1 MVTWLAPPHTVTNI
15 RRRQPSHHPG
25 VAAVRHRRIP
35 MQQDDQADTTQA
47 GESSRHTDNFDA
59 GADPGITEELLV
71 EEISID
77 GMCGV
82 Y

>member
-1 MVTWLAPPHTVTNI
+1 METTDVITTGSDELDEL
-15 RRRQPSHHPG
+15 
-25 VAAVRHRRIP
+25 
-35 MQQDDQADTTQA
+35 DDVVVED
-47 GESSRHTDNFDA
+47 
-59 GADPGITEELLV
+59 LLV

>member
-1 MVTWLAPPHTVTNI
+1 METTDVITSAPDELDEL
-15 RRRQPSHHPG
+15 
-25 VAAVRHRRIP
+25 
-35 MQQDDQADTTQA
+35 DDVV
-47 GESSRHTDNFDA
+47 
-59 GADPGITEELLV
+59 EEDLLV

>member
-1 MVTWLAPPHTVTNI
+1 VIAERPFPAALARLDVALEHDVRARGHFEGDSHALDELDPLP
-15 RRRQPSHHPG
+15 RQKSAEQEL
-25 VAAVRHRRIP
+25 VE
-35 MQQDDQADTTQA
+35 T
-47 GESSRHTDNFDA
+47 
-59 GADPGITEELLV
+59 ELLV